1 MRIRSLHI
9 IRVFIK
15 HHGREKYVHVNRNLT
30 TVGNSQPSLNNRK
43 TLRKIFFKMTV
54 GKAVFNLIPNRLS
67 LRNTKIYFRIIF
79 VG

>member
-43 TLRKIFFKMTV
+43 TLRKILFKMTV
-54 GKAVFNLIPNRLS
+54 GKVVFNFIPNRLI
-67 LRNTKIYFRIIF
+67 LVLEIQKYI
-79 VG
+79 

>member
-30 TVGNSQPSLNNRK
+30 TVGSSQPSLNNRE
-43 TLRKIFFKMTV
+43 TLRKILFNMTV
-54 GKAVFNLIPNRLS
+54 GKAVFNSTARSILVLEIQ
-67 LRNTKIYFRIIF
+67 KYI
-79 VG
+79 

>member
-30 TVGNSQPSLNNRK
+30 TVGNSHPSLK
-43 TLRKIFFKMTV
+43 IGKALRKVLFK
-54 GKAVFNLIPNRLS
+54 NDCR
-67 LRNTKIYFRIIF
+67 
-79 VG
+79 